1 MVMQMLDGVASY
13 VKQMA
18 EDNNV
23 TAWRDEASSMAVVIT
38 RLSDDVVELDN
49 VEQLLVN
56 LKREGILSKAEA
68 LELQGRYFHEQGA
81 VGKKLSV

>member
-38 RLSDDVVELDN
+38 RLADDVVELDN

-81 VGKKLSV
+81 TGKKLSV

>member
-1 MVMQMLDGVASY
+1 MVMQTLECVASY
-13 VKQMA
+13 VQRMA

-23 TAWRDEASSMAVVIT
+23 TACRDEASSMAVVIT
-38 RLSDDVVELDN
+38 RLADDVVELDN

-68 LELQGRYFHEQGA
+68 LELQGRYFHEQEA
-81 VGKKLSV
+81 TGKKLSA